1 MLISVTV
8 KHRKLER
15 AICLEGNEKKQMYRY
30 QYVLFDLDGTLIDTN
45 NLILTSFMYTLE
57 KYYPGKYTRE
67 DLIPH
72 MGKPLYDQM
81 VLFGDPDCAEELV
94 QVYREHNESV
104 HDELVE
110 EFPNVIETIQELAK
124 MGIKMGIVTTKQRRT
139 AEMGLRLFGLDKYM
153 DTVICYQDT
162 ENHKPHPE
170 PIHKAIRQL
179 QADPA
184 RTLMVGDSQYDIQA
198 AQNAGIDAAGVAWSL
213 KGASFLSTFEPTYL
227 LDDISELI
235 QIVKQPVRQQ

>member
-1 MLISVTV
+1 
-8 KHRKLER
+8 
-15 AICLEGNEKKQMYRY
+15 MYRY

-57 KYYPGKYTRE
+57 KFYPGKYTRE

-81 VLFGDPDCAEELV
+81 ELFGPERSEELV
-94 QVYREHNESV
+94 QVYREHNERV

-110 EFPNVIETIQELAK
+110 EFPNVLDTIEQLAK
-124 MGIKMGIVTTKQRRT
+124 MGIKMGIVTTKQRKT

-153 DTVICYQDT
+153 DAFISYQDT

-170 PIHKAIRQL
+170 PVHKAMQAL
-179 QADPA
+179 GADPA

-198 AQNAGIDAAGVAWSL
+198 GQNAGIASAGVAWSM
-213 KGASFLSTFEPTYL
+213 KGASFLSSFNPTYL
-227 LDDISELI
+227 LNDMSDII
-235 QIVKQPVRQQ
+235 QIVKQPIRQS

>member
-1 MLISVTV
+1 
-8 KHRKLER
+8 
-15 AICLEGNEKKQMYRY
+15 MYQY
-30 QYVLFDLDGTLIDTN
+30 EYVLFDLDGTLIDTN

-57 KYYPGKYTRE
+57 KFYPGKYTRE

-81 VLFGDPDCAEELV
+81 ALFDPERAEELV
-94 QVYREHNESV
+94 QVYREHNERV

-110 EFPNVIETIQELAK
+110 EFPNVLETVGELAE
-124 MGIKMGIVTTKQRRT
+124 MGIKMGIVTTKQRKT

-162 ENHKPHPE
+162 KNHKPHPE
-170 PIHKAIRQL
+170 PIQKAMQNL
-179 QADPA
+179 KADPA

-198 AQNAGIDAAGVAWSL
+198 AQNAGIASAGVAWSM
-213 KGASFLSTFEPTYL
+213 KGASFLSSFNPTYL
-227 LDDISELI
+227 LSDMTELI
-235 QIVKQPVRQQ
+235 QIVKKPIRQW

>member
-1 MLISVTV
+1 
-8 KHRKLER
+8 
-15 AICLEGNEKKQMYRY
+15 MYRY

-57 KYYPGKYTRE
+57 KFYPGKYTRE

-81 VLFGDPDCAEELV
+81 ELFGPDRSEELV
-94 QVYREHNESV
+94 QVYREHNERV

-110 EFPNVIETIQELAK
+110 EFPNVLDTIEQLAK
-124 MGIKMGIVTTKQRRT
+124 MGIKMGIVTTKQRKT

-153 DTVICYQDT
+153 DAFISYQDT

-170 PIHKAIRQL
+170 PVHKAMQAL
-179 QADPA
+179 GADPA

-198 AQNAGIDAAGVAWSL
+198 GQNAGIASAGVAWSM
-213 KGASFLSTFEPTYL
+213 KGASFLSSFNPTYL
-227 LDDISELI
+227 LNDMSDII
-235 QIVKQPVRQQ
+235 QIVKQPTRQS

>member
-1 MLISVTV
+1 
-8 KHRKLER
+8 
-15 AICLEGNEKKQMYRY
+15 MYRY

-57 KYYPGKYTRE
+57 KFYPGKYTRE

-81 VLFGDPDCAEELV
+81 ELFGPERSEELV
-94 QVYREHNESV
+94 QVYREHNERV

-110 EFPNVIETIQELAK
+110 EFPNVLDTIEQLAK
-124 MGIKMGIVTTKQRRT
+124 MGIKMGIVTTKQRKT

-153 DTVICYQDT
+153 DAFISYQDT

-170 PIHKAIRQL
+170 PVHKAMQAL
-179 QADPA
+179 GADPA

-198 AQNAGIDAAGVAWSL
+198 GQNAGIASAGVAWSM
-213 KGASFLSTFEPTYL
+213 KGASFLSSFNPTYL
-227 LDDISELI
+227 LNDMSDII
-235 QIVKQPVRQQ
+235 QIVKQPTRQS

>member
-1 MLISVTV
+1 
-8 KHRKLER
+8 
-15 AICLEGNEKKQMYRY
+15 MYRY

-57 KYYPGKYTRE
+57 KFYPGKYTRE

-81 VLFGDPDCAEELV
+81 ELFGPERSEELV
-94 QVYREHNESV
+94 QVYREHNERV

-110 EFPNVIETIQELAK
+110 EFPNVLDTIEQLAK
-124 MGIKMGIVTTKQRRT
+124 MEIKMGIVTTKQRKT

-153 DTVICYQDT
+153 DAFISYQDT

-170 PIHKAIRQL
+170 PVHKAMQAL
-179 QADPA
+179 GADPA

-198 AQNAGIDAAGVAWSL
+198 GQNAGIASAGVAWSM
-213 KGASFLSTFEPTYL
+213 KGASFLSSFNPTYL
-227 LDDISELI
+227 LNDMSDII
-235 QIVKQPVRQQ
+235 QIVKQPTRQS

>member
-1 MLISVTV
+1 
-8 KHRKLER
+8 
-15 AICLEGNEKKQMYRY
+15 MYRY

-57 KYYPGKYTRE
+57 KFYPGKYTWE

-81 VLFGDPDCAEELV
+81 ELFGPERSEELV
-94 QVYREHNESV
+94 QVYREHNERV

-110 EFPNVIETIQELAK
+110 EFPNVLDTIEQLAK
-124 MGIKMGIVTTKQRRT
+124 MGIKMGIVTTKQRKT

-153 DTVICYQDT
+153 DTFISYQDT
-162 ENHKPHPE
+162 EKHKPHPE
-170 PIHKAIRQL
+170 PVHKAM
-179 QADPA
+179 QALGVDPA

-198 AQNAGIDAAGVAWSL
+198 GQNAGIASAGVAWSL
-213 KGASFLSTFEPTYL
+213 KGASFLSSFNPTYL
-227 LDDISELI
+227 LNDMSDII
-235 QIVKQPVRQQ
+235 QIVKQPTRQL

>member
-1 MLISVTV
+1 M
-8 KHRKLER
+8 H
-15 AICLEGNEKKQMYRY
+15 RY

-57 KYYPGKYTRE
+57 KFYPGKYTRE
-67 DLIPH
+67 DIIPH

-81 VLFGDPDCAEELV
+81 DLFGPDRSEELV
-94 QVYREHNESV
+94 QVYRAHNEQV

-110 EFPNVIETIQELAK
+110 EFPRVLETIEQLAA
-124 MGIKMGIVTTKQRRT
+124 MDIKMGIVTTKQRKT

-153 DTVICYQDT
+153 DTFVSYQDT

-170 PIHKAIRQL
+170 PVEKAMRAL
-179 QADPA
+179 GADPA

-198 AQNAGIDAAGVAWSL
+198 AHNAGISSAGVAWSL
-213 KGASFLSTFEPTYL
+213 KGASFLSTFDPTYL
-227 LDDISELI
+227 LNDMSDLI
-235 QIVKQPVRQQ
+235 QIVKQPIRQS

>member
-1 MLISVTV
+1 
-8 KHRKLER
+8 
-15 AICLEGNEKKQMYRY
+15 MYRY

-57 KYYPGKYTRE
+57 KFYPGKYTRE

-81 VLFGDPDCAEELV
+81 ELFGPERSEELV
-94 QVYREHNESV
+94 QVYREHNERV

-110 EFPNVIETIQELAK
+110 EFPNVLDTIEQLAK
-124 MGIKMGIVTTKQRRT
+124 MGIKMGIVTTKQRKT

-153 DTVICYQDT
+153 DTFISYQDT
-162 ENHKPHPE
+162 EKHKPHPE
-170 PIHKAIRQL
+170 PVHKAMQAL
-179 QADPA
+179 GADPA

-198 AQNAGIDAAGVAWSL
+198 GQNAGIASAGVAWSL
-213 KGASFLSTFEPTYL
+213 KGASFLSSFNPTYL
-227 LDDISELI
+227 LNDMSDII
-235 QIVKQPVRQQ
+235 QIVKQPIRQL

>member
-1 MLISVTV
+1 
-8 KHRKLER
+8 
-15 AICLEGNEKKQMYRY
+15 MYRY

-57 KYYPGKYTRE
+57 KFYPGKYTRE

-81 VLFGDPDCAEELV
+81 ELFGPERSEELV
-94 QVYREHNESV
+94 QVYREHNERV

-110 EFPNVIETIQELAK
+110 EFPNVLDTIEQLAK
-124 MGIKMGIVTTKQRRT
+124 MGIKMGIVTTKQRKT

-153 DTVICYQDT
+153 DTFISYQDT
-162 ENHKPHPE
+162 EKHKPHPE
-170 PIHKAIRQL
+170 PVHKAMQAL
-179 QADPA
+179 GADPA

-198 AQNAGIDAAGVAWSL
+198 GQNAGIASAGVAWSL
-213 KGASFLSTFEPTYL
+213 KGASFLSSFNPTYL
-227 LDDISELI
+227 LNDMSDII
-235 QIVKQPVRQQ
+235 QIVKQPTRQL